1 MRAIK
6 AISPLTQIKPTLPY
20 GLAWADV
27 DYISNPYK
35 FALDIKRAKHFTS
48 RRWIRVKGA
57 P

>member
-1 MRAIK
+1 MKAIK

-48 RRWIRVKGA
+48 RRWIPVKGA